1 MTIINTVKTVE
12 YTQAEPSEYSQRTLG
27 VDSGFKIEA
36 AHILLELLLERMR
49 QDCGKVCKNHPEL
62 FEHMTH
68 GPRHTYE
75 EFYKVQNRFCGLK
88 LGFELES
95 LHWKQMIHADATW
108 RHTYFYAMTDDDWFE
123 REETIDAQ
131 PGLDVLAAFQEYE
144 ATVDGAE
151 PSKSREKNLEDL
163 IEKWKKEGKL
173 LPQTSKR
180 PWLGLGQK
188 RFYALAQAEA
198 NHKPSYVRGSTVG
211 TQLCEDPIGTYWD
224 RIIDRHGDR
233 LGLVVK
239 HEQDLHWSFRQF
251 GEQVDSLCRGLY
263 ESGLRKGD
271 RLAVWMPNNSAWA
284 TLQYAT
290 AKSGIILVTL
300 NPAYRRQELLQTL
313 SLVECKSLV
322 FVPGLKSSNYSEMLL
337 ELLPELEYQSPNQL
351 LTEKLP
357 SLRQVI
363 LFDNGANVPQ
373 TARMKALTR
382 YQDLLVRNPSPALDE
397 LLQQERLVISNR
409 DIINLQF
416 TSGTTGLPKGVSLSH
431 RNILNNAIHIGDNM
445 RLTEEDRLC
454 CPVPLF
460 HCFGLV
466 LASLAAMT
474 HGSAIIYPSQSFDAE
489 ATLKAVSEERAT
501 ALHGVPTMLLEEL
514 NHPNFAKYDLSSLR
528 TGIAAGSLVPV
539 EVMKNVQS
547 KMHLKELTICY
558 GMTETSPVS
567 FMSLTTDALRDRC
580 ETVGQIMPHME
591 AKVIDP
597 ETGEVLPINSSGE
610 LCTRGYAVMEGG
622 YWRSKK
628 QTDEV
633 VDKDGW
639 MHTGDTAVLDDRGFC
654 RIDGRIKDM
663 VSRGGEKIYPVEVEN
678 CLFEMDAVQNVS
690 VIGVPD
696 KRYGEQVCAWISTKD
711 GKTVTLEEVKKF
723 CEGKIAHY
731 KVPRYLVVVE
741 PNEFPTTPSGKIQ
754 KNVMREISKT
764 KLQLS

>member
-1 MTIINTVKTVE
+1 M
-12 YTQAEPSEYSQRTLG
+12 
-27 VDSGFKIEA
+27 
-36 AHILLELLLERMR
+36 HIL
-49 QDCGKVCKNHPEL
+49 N
-62 FEHMTH
+62 
-68 GPRHTYE
+68 
-75 EFYKVQNRFCGLK
+75 
-88 LGFELES
+88 
-95 LHWKQMIHADATW
+95 AT
-108 RHTYFYAMTDDDWFE
+108 RPFS
-123 REETIDAQ
+123 R
-131 PGLDVLAAFQEYE
+131 LAP
-144 ATVDGAE
+144 AT
-151 PSKSREKNLEDL
+151 R
-163 IEKWKKEGKL
+163 
-173 LPQTSKR
+173 R
-180 PWLGLGQK
+180 PWLGLGQA
-188 RFYALAQAEA
+188 RPYAIAQTEA
-198 NHKPSYVRGSTVG
+198 SPRLSYVRGTTVG

-224 RIIDRHGDR
+224 RVVSRHGDR

-239 HEQDLHWSFRQF
+239 HEEDLHWTFRQF

-322 FVPGLKSSNYSEMLL
+322 YVPSLKTSNYSEMLL
-337 ELLPELEYQSPNQL
+337 DLLPELQYQSPNQL

-357 SLRQVI
+357 SLRQVVV
-363 LFDNGANVPQ
+363 FDNGSQVPE
-373 TARMKALTR
+373 TARMKGLTKYR
-382 YQDLLVRNPSPALDE
+382 DLLVKDPSATVDGAL
-397 LLQQERLVISNR
+397 QKERLDIDNR

-431 RNILNNAIHIGDNM
+431 RNILNNGIFIGDNM
-445 RLTEEDRLC
+445 RLTEKDLLC

-474 HGSAIIYPSQSFDAE
+474 HGSGIIYPSQSFDAE
-489 ATLKAVSEERAT
+489 ATLRAVSEEGAT
-501 ALHGVPTMLLEEL
+501 ALHGVPTMLLEEM
-514 NHPNFAKYDLSSLR
+514 NHPNFARYNLSTLR
-528 TGIAAGSLVPV
+528 TGIAAGSPVPI

-547 KMHLKELTICY
+547 KMNLKELTICY

-567 FMSLTTDALRDRC
+567 FMTLTTDAMRDRC
-580 ETVGQIMPHME
+580 VTVGRIMSHLE
-591 AKVIDP
+591 AKGKKVVLFPVSGMSWIDLGGLLLILGTLLAQYGTVVVDP
-597 ETGEVLPINSSGE
+597 ETGETLPVNTSGE

-622 YWRSKK
+622 YWRSKG

-663 VSRGGEKIYPVEVEN
+663 VIRGGEKIHPVEVEN
-678 CLFEMDAVQNVS
+678 CLFEMDGVKNVS

-711 GKTVTLEEVKKF
+711 GRTVSLEAVQKF

-731 KVPRYLVVVE
+731 KVPRYVVVVE
-741 PNEFPTTPSGKIQ
+741 SNEFPTTPSGKIQ
-754 KNVMREISKT
+754 KNVMRELTKA
-764 KLQLS
+764 KLQLP

>member
-1 MTIINTVKTVE
+1 M
-12 YTQAEPSEYSQRTLG
+12 
-27 VDSGFKIEA
+27 
-36 AHILLELLLERMR
+36 HIL
-49 QDCGKVCKNHPEL
+49 N
-62 FEHMTH
+62 
-68 GPRHTYE
+68 
-75 EFYKVQNRFCGLK
+75 
-88 LGFELES
+88 
-95 LHWKQMIHADATW
+95 AT
-108 RHTYFYAMTDDDWFE
+108 RPF
-123 REETIDAQ
+123 
-131 PGLDVLAAFQEYE
+131 
-144 ATVDGAE
+144 
-151 PSKSREKNLEDL
+151 SRLSASV
-163 IEKWKKEGKL
+163 
-173 LPQTSKR
+173 TR
-180 PWLGLGQK
+180 PWRALGQT
-188 RFYALAQAEA
+188 RPYAIAQTEA
-198 NHKPSYVRGSTVG
+198 SPRLSYVRGTTVG
-211 TQLCEDPIGTYWD
+211 TQLCEDPIGAYWD
-224 RIIDRHGDR
+224 KVVSRHGDR

-239 HEQDLHWSFRQF
+239 QEQDLHWTFRQF

-322 FVPGLKSSNYSEMLL
+322 YVPSLKTSNYSEMLL
-337 ELLPELEYQSPNQL
+337 DLLPELQYQSPNQL

-363 LFDNGANVPQ
+363 VFDNGSQVPE
-373 TARMKALTR
+373 TARMKGLTK
-382 YQDLLVRNPSPALDE
+382 YQDLLIKNPSAAVDGA
-397 LLQQERLVISNR
+397 LQQERLAIHNR

-431 RNILNNAIHIGDNM
+431 RNILNNGIYIGDNM
-445 RLTEEDRLC
+445 RLTEKDLLC

-474 HGSAIIYPSQSFDAE
+474 HGAGIIYPSQSFDAE
-489 ATLKAVSEERAT
+489 ATLRAVSEEGAT
-501 ALHGVPTMLLEEL
+501 ALHGVPTMLLEEM
-514 NHPNFAKYDLSSLR
+514 NHPNFAKYNLSTLR
-528 TGIAAGSLVPV
+528 TGIAAGSPVPI
-539 EVMKNVQS
+539 EVMKNVQT
-547 KMHLKELTICY
+547 KMNLKELTICY

-567 FMSLTTDALRDRC
+567 FMTLTTDALRDRC
-580 ETVGQIMPHME
+580 ETVGRIMPHLE
-591 AKVIDP
+591 AKVVDP
-597 ETGEVLPINSSGE
+597 ETGETLPVNTSGE

-622 YWRSKK
+622 YWRSKG

-663 VSRGGEKIYPVEVEN
+663 VIRGGEKIHPVEVEN
-678 CLFEMDAVQNVS
+678 CLFEMDGVKNVS

-711 GKTVTLEEVKKF
+711 GKTVSLEAVQKF

-731 KVPRYLVVVE
+731 KVPRYVVVVE
-741 PNEFPTTPSGKIQ
+741 SSEFPTTPSGKIQ
-754 KNVMREISKT
+754 KNVMRELTKA
-764 KLQLS
+764 KLQLP